1 MRRAGVRRDAALAQ
15 QVRFRPVF
23 PRDFYRVEGTMPIL
37 GHPLRMPPSAGPGT
51 RQNGIQVGR
60 TGLDPLPPWQAPGPR
75 AQPCG
80 QARWMCPPSEG
91 RWSADDNVMSMDPGE
106 LPMTSLGRRSASFP
120 LICTVA
126 GAFSWRR
133 AKKKARSGAI
143 FGSVASQHH
152 L

>member
-1 MRRAGVRRDAALAQ
+1 MRRPGVRRDAALAQ

-23 PRDFYRVEGTMPIL
+23 PRDYCRVEGTMPIL
-37 GHPLRMPPSAGPGT
+37 GHPLRMPPSAGLGTWQNVYRPGKT
-51 RQNGIQVGR
+51 ESGAH
-60 TGLDPLPPWQAPGPR
+60 PSWQAPGPR
-75 AQPCG
+75 VRPCG

-91 RWSADDNVMSMDPGE
+91 RWSADHYVMSMDPGK
-106 LPMTSLGRRSASFP
+106 LPMTSLGRRSAAFP

-126 GAFSWRR
+126 GAFSRRR